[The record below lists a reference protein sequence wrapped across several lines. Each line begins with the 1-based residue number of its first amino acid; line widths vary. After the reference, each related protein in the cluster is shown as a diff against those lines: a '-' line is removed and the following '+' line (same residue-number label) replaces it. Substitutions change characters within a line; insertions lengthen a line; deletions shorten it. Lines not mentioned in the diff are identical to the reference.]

1 VKNLKKQQTETST
14 IKTASLRPGIR
25 GESIDELART
35 EAANSMLAEKE
46 IGQQRE
52 NL

>member
-1 VKNLKKQQTETST
+1 MKNLKKKEAGSFDQ
-14 IKTASLRPGIR
+14 KTKSLHRGIR

-35 EAANSMLAEKE
+35 EAANNILAEKE
-46 IGQQRE
+46 IGQQQE

>member
-1 VKNLKKQQTETST
+1 VKSLKKKQIELPTNK
-14 IKTASLRPGIR
+14 IKALNPSIR
-25 GESIDELART
+25 GESIDKLART
-35 EAANSMLAEKE
+35 EAANNFLAEKE

>member
-1 VKNLKKQQTETST
+1 MKKKKTE
-14 IKTASLRPGIR
+14 SLNHETKPLHPGIR

-35 EAANSMLAEKE
+35 EAANSILAEKE